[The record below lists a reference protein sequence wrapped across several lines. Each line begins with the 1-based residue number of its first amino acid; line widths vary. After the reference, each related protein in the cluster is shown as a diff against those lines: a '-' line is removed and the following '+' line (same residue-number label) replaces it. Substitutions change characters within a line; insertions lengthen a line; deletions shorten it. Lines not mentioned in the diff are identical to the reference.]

1 MYMRAYKCMNNIIIY
16 VCYKLSHF
24 DIVVNLE
31 YIQLYIGISLL
42 FILFIATAFIA
53 LILES

>member
-1 MYMRAYKCMNNIIIY
+1 MRAYKCMNNIIIY